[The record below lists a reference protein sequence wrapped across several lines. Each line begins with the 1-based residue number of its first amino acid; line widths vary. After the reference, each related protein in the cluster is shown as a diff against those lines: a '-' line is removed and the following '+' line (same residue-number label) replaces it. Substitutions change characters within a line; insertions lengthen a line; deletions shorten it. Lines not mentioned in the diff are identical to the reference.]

1 MVELVSPGV
10 SIKEK
15 DLTLSVRNES
25 TSVGAVGIF
34 AQDGPA
40 HQVITVQDENQ
51 LADIFGKP
59 NGTNFEY
66 WFTAANFLA
75 YSNTLKVVRFIT
87 TSMKN
92 ATGAGA
98 GVLIPN
104 TISYQDGDG
113 TYGPF
118 SGGQAS
124 GLGEF
129 AARWAGAWGKSMDV
143 AWCSTAAGYSEGT
156 AAAGVT
162 TVATANAIGAATIT
176 VASGATLNVGDIVYF
191 QQSDGQHYRV
201 TGISTNA
208 VSIVRYPD
216 AAGTGLSQA
225 VDGTSTAVQVQRYWR
240 YYDQFDRAPGTS
252 AYAAAE
258 GGSNDELHIIVLDRG
273 GVITGTANTV
283 IEKWDAVSKGSDAK
297 TPEGNANYFPDVLY
311 NSSSY
316 IYWLDFPA
324 GQTNW
329 GTPVLGTNFAAVTT
343 DPDSNVLVNGADG
356 SAPTEGQRA
365 TGYDLFKDPD
375 TESLN
380 LLLSGPASVDGA
392 SANTHGVKIS
402 DLVAARKDAVGF
414 ISPYRQA
421 VVAVATSYDQQRNV
435 VDYFSGTTGLASNS
449 YTVFDSGY
457 KKMYDKYNDVYRW
470 VPLNGDIGGVCA
482 HTDAVEDPWWS
493 PGGLTRGQIRG
504 SVELAFNPTQ
514 TERDALYRARGN
526 PVVSF
531 PGEGTVLWGDKTG
544 LSANTAFSRINVR
557 RLFITMEEACKIA
570 ARSILFEFNDE
581 FTQEN
586 FKSMINPY
594 LADIQGRRGITDFLV
609 VCDSTNNTPQVVDN
623 NEFRADIFVKPTRSI
638 NYITLTFVATRTGVD
653 FAEVVGRA

>member
-10 SIKEK
+10 LIKEK

-25 TSVGAVGIF
+25 TSIGATGIF
-34 AQDGPA
+34 ATDGPA

-59 NGTNFEY
+59 SGTNFEY

-87 TSMKN
+87 TGMLN

-98 GVLIPN
+98 GTLIPN

-124 GLGEF
+124 GLGEY
-129 AARWAGAWGKSMDV
+129 AARWAGAWGNSIDV
-143 AWCSTAAGYSEGT
+143 AWCATAASYSE
-156 AAAGVT
+156 AAAT
-162 TVATANAIGAATIT
+162 TIATANVIGATQIT
-176 VASGATLNVGDIVYF
+176 MASGAAVAAGDIVYF

-201 TGISTNA
+201 TLVASNVVT
-208 VSIVRYPD
+208 IVRYPT
-216 AAGTGLSQA
+216 ATGTGLTQA
-225 VDGTSTAVQVQRYWR
+225 VDGSSTPVNVDRFWR

-258 GGSNDELHIIVLDRG
+258 GGSNDEMHIIVLDRG
-273 GVITGTANTV
+273 GVITGTAGTV
-283 IEKWDAVSKGSDAK
+283 IEKWEAVSKGSDAK
-297 TPEGNANYFPDVLY
+297 TPEGNANYYPDVLY
-311 NSSSY
+311 NSSQY
-316 IYWLDFPA
+316 IYWLDHPA
-324 GQTNW
+324 GATNW
-329 GTPVLGTNFAAVTT
+329 GQPVLVRAFAAPTT
-343 DPDSNVLVNGADG
+343 DPGTNVFVSGADG

-365 TGYDLFKDPD
+365 TGYDLFKDPETQD
-375 TESLN
+375 IN
-380 LLLSGPASVDGA
+380 LLMSGPASVDGA
-392 SANTHGVKIS
+392 GATTHAVKIS
-402 DLVAARKDAVGF
+402 DLVAARKDSVGF
-414 ISPYRQA
+414 ISPSRSD
-421 VVAVATSYDQQRNV
+421 VVAVATSYTQQANV
-435 VDYFSGTTGLASNS
+435 VGFFNPLASNS

-470 VPLNGDIGGVCA
+470 VPLNGDIAGVCA
-482 HTDAVEDPWWS
+482 YTDAVEDPWWS

-504 SVELAFNPTQ
+504 SVELAFDPTQ
-514 TERDALYRARGN
+514 AERDALYRARVN

-531 PGEGTVLWGDKTG
+531 AGEGTVLWGDKTG

-557 RLFITMEEACKIA
+557 RLFITMEEACKVA

-586 FKSMINPY
+586 FKSMVNPY

-653 FAEVVGRA
+653 FSEVVGRV

>member
-10 SIKEK
+10 LIKEK
-15 DLTLSVRNES
+15 DLTLSVRNEA
-25 TSVGAVGIF
+25 TSIGAAGIF
-34 AQDGPA
+34 ATDGPA

-51 LADIFGKP
+51 LASIFGKP
-59 NGTNFEY
+59 SGTNFEY

-87 TSMKN
+87 TGMLNS
-92 ATGAGA
+92 TGSGAGA
-98 GVLIPN
+98 LIPN

-113 TYGPF
+113 TYGPY

-124 GLGEF
+124 GLGEY
-129 AARWAGAWGKSMDV
+129 AARWAGAWGNSIDV
-143 AWCSTAAGYSEGT
+143 AWCAT
-156 AAAGVT
+156 AAAYSEAAAT
-162 TVATANAIGAATIT
+162 TIATANVIGATQIT
-176 VASGATLNVGDIVYF
+176 MASGAAVAVGDIVYF
-191 QQSDGQHYRV
+191 QQNDGQHYRV
-201 TGISTNA
+201 TLVASNVVT
-208 VSIVRYPD
+208 IVRYPT
-216 AAGTGLSQA
+216 ATGTGLTQA
-225 VDGTSTAVQVQRYWR
+225 VDGSSTPVNVDRFWR

-258 GGSNDELHIIVLDRG
+258 GGSNDEMHIIVLDRG
-273 GVITGTANTV
+273 GVITGTAGTV

-329 GTPVLGTNFAAVTT
+329 GTPVLGTNFAAVTV
-343 DPDSNVLVNGADG
+343 DPNSNVLVNGADG
-356 SAPTEGQRA
+356 SAPTEGQRS
-365 TGYDLFKDPD
+365 TGYDLFKDPETSD
-375 TESLN
+375 IN
-380 LLLSGPASVDGA
+380 LLMSGPASVDGA
-392 SANTHGVKIS
+392 GAITHAVKIS
-402 DLVAARKDAVGF
+402 DIVAARKDAVGF
-414 ISPYRQA
+414 ISPSRSD

-435 VDYFSGTTGLASNS
+435 VGFFDPLASNS

-470 VPLNGDIGGVCA
+470 VPLNGDIAGVCA
-482 HTDAVEDPWWS
+482 YTDAVEDPWWS

-504 SVELAFNPTQ
+504 SVELAFDPTQ
-514 TERDALYRARGN
+514 AERDALYRARIN

-531 PGEGTVLWGDKTG
+531 AGEGTVLWGDKTG

-557 RLFITMEEACKIA
+557 RLFITMEEACKVA

-586 FKSMINPY
+586 FKSMVNPY

>member
-1 MVELVSPGV
+1 MVDLVSPGV
-10 SIKEK
+10 QVKEK
-15 DLTLSVRNES
+15 DLTLSVRSES
-25 TSVGAVGIF
+25 TSIGAAGIF
-34 AQDGPA
+34 ATDGPA

-51 LADIFGKP
+51 LASIFGKP

-87 TSMKN
+87 TGMLNS
-92 ATGAGA
+92 TGSGAGA
-98 GVLIPN
+98 LIPN

-113 TYGPF
+113 TYGPY

-124 GLGEF
+124 GLGEY
-129 AARWAGAWGKSMDV
+129 AARWAGAWGNSIDV
-143 AWCSTAAGYSEGT
+143 AWCATAASYSE
-156 AAAGVT
+156 AAAT
-162 TVATANAIGAATIT
+162 TIATANVIGATQIT
-176 VASGATLNVGDIVYF
+176 MASGAAVAAGDIVYF

-201 TGISTNA
+201 TLVASNVVT
-208 VSIVRYPD
+208 IVRYPT
-216 AAGTGLSQA
+216 ATGTGLTQA
-225 VDGTSTAVQVQRYWR
+225 VDGSSTPVNVDRFWR

-258 GGSNDELHIIVLDRG
+258 GGSNDEMHIIVLDRG
-273 GVITGTANTV
+273 GVITGTAGTV

-297 TPEGNANYFPDVLY
+297 TPEGNANYYPDVLY
-311 NSSSY
+311 NSSQY
-316 IYWLDFPA
+316 IYWLDHPGGA
-324 GQTNW
+324 TNW
-329 GTPVLGTNFAAVTT
+329 GQPVLVRAFSAPTVDPGTNVFV
-343 DPDSNVLVNGADG
+343 SGADG
-356 SAPTEGQRA
+356 SVPTEGQRS
-365 TGYDLFKDPD
+365 TGYDLFKDPETQD
-375 TESLN
+375 IN
-380 LLLSGPASVDGA
+380 LLMSGPASVDGA
-392 SANTHGVKIS
+392 GARTHAVKIS
-402 DLVAARKDAVGF
+402 DLVAARKDCVGF
-414 ISPYRQA
+414 ISPSRSD
-421 VVAVATSYDQQRNV
+421 VVAVATSYTQQSRV
-435 VDYFSGTTGLASNS
+435 IGFFDALASNS

-470 VPLNGDIGGVCA
+470 VPLNGDIAGVCA
-482 HTDAVEDPWWS
+482 YTDAVEDPWWS

-504 SVELAFNPTQ
+504 SVELAFDPTQ
-514 TERDALYRARGN
+514 AERDALYRARVN

-531 PGEGTVLWGDKTG
+531 AGEGTVLWGDKTG

-557 RLFITMEEACKIA
+557 RLFITMEEACKVA

-586 FKSMINPY
+586 FKSMVNPY

-638 NYITLTFVATRTGVD
+638 NYITLTFVATRTGVS

>member
-10 SIKEK
+10 LIKEK
-15 DLTLSVRNES
+15 DLTLSVRNGA
-25 TSVGAVGIF
+25 TSIGATGIF
-34 AQDGPA
+34 ATDGPA

-59 NGTNFEY
+59 SGTNFEY

-87 TSMKN
+87 TGMLN

-98 GVLIPN
+98 GTLIPN

-124 GLGEF
+124 GLGEY
-129 AARWAGAWGKSMDV
+129 AARWAGAWGNSIDV
-143 AWCSTAAGYSEGT
+143 AWCAT
-156 AAAGVT
+156 AAAYSGAAAT
-162 TVATANAIGAATIT
+162 TIATANVIGATQIT
-176 VASGATLNVGDIVYF
+176 MASGAAVAAGDIVYF
-191 QQSDGQHYRV
+191 QQNDGQHYRV
-201 TGISTNA
+201 TLVASNVVT
-208 VSIVRYPD
+208 IVRYPT
-216 AAGTGLSQA
+216 ATGTGLTQA
-225 VDGTSTAVQVQRYWR
+225 VDGSSTPVNVDRFWR

-252 AYAAAE
+252 AYATAE
-258 GGSNDELHIIVLDRG
+258 GGSNDEMHIIVLDRG
-273 GVITGTANTV
+273 GVITGTAGTV

-297 TPEGNANYFPDVLY
+297 TPEGNANYYPDVLY
-311 NSSSY
+311 NSSQY
-316 IYWLDFPA
+316 IYWLDHPA
-324 GQTNW
+324 GATNW
-329 GTPVLGTNFAAVTT
+329 GQPVLVRAFAAPTT
-343 DPDSNVLVNGADG
+343 DPGTNVFVSGADG
-356 SAPTEGQRA
+356 SAPTEGQRS
-365 TGYDLFKDPD
+365 TGFDLFKDPETQD
-375 TESLN
+375 IN
-380 LLLSGPASVDGA
+380 LLMSGPASVDGA
-392 SANTHGVKIS
+392 GAITHAVKIN
-402 DLVAARKDAVGF
+402 DLVAARKDCVGF
-414 ISPYRQA
+414 ISPSRSD
-421 VVAVATSYDQQRNV
+421 VVAVATSYTQQSRV
-435 VDYFSGTTGLASNS
+435 ISFFDALASNS

-470 VPLNGDIGGVCA
+470 VPLNGDIAGVCA
-482 HTDAVEDPWWS
+482 YTDAVEDPWWS

-504 SVELAFNPTQ
+504 SVELAFDPTQ
-514 TERDALYRARGN
+514 AERDALYRARVN

-557 RLFITMEEACKIA
+557 RLFITMEEACKVA

-586 FKSMINPY
+586 FKSMVNPY

-653 FAEVVGRA
+653 FSEVVGRV

>member
-10 SIKEK
+10 LIKEK
-15 DLTLSVRNES
+15 DLTLSVRNGA
-25 TSVGAVGIF
+25 TSIGATGIF
-34 AQDGPA
+34 ATDGPA

-59 NGTNFEY
+59 SGTNFEY

-87 TSMKN
+87 TGMLNS
-92 ATGAGA
+92 TGAGA

-104 TISYQDGDG
+104 TVSYQDGDG
-113 TYGPF
+113 TYGPY

-124 GLGEF
+124 GLGEY
-129 AARWAGAWGKSMDV
+129 AARWAGAWGNSIDV
-143 AWCSTAAGYSEGT
+143 AWCAT
-156 AAAGVT
+156 AAAYSEAAAT
-162 TVATANAIGAATIT
+162 TIATANVIGATQIT
-176 VASGATLNVGDIVYF
+176 MASGAAVAAGDIVYF

-201 TGISTNA
+201 TLVASNVVT
-208 VSIVRYPD
+208 IVRYPT
-216 AAGTGLSQA
+216 ATGTGLTQA
-225 VDGTSTAVQVQRYWR
+225 VDGSSTPVNVDRFWR

-258 GGSNDELHIIVLDRG
+258 GGSNDEMHIIVLDRG
-273 GVITGTANTV
+273 GVITGTAGTV

-297 TPEGNANYFPDVLY
+297 TPEGNANYYPDVLY
-311 NSSSY
+311 NSSQY
-316 IYWLDFPA
+316 IYWLDHPA
-324 GQTNW
+324 GATNW
-329 GTPVLGTNFAAVTT
+329 GQPVLVRAFAAPTT
-343 DPDSNVLVNGADG
+343 DPGTNVFVSGADG
-356 SAPTEGQRA
+356 SAPTEGQRS
-365 TGYDLFKDPD
+365 TGYDLFKDPETQD
-375 TESLN
+375 IN
-380 LLLSGPASVDGA
+380 LLMSGPASVDGA
-392 SANTHGVKIS
+392 GATTHGVKIS
-402 DLVAARKDAVGF
+402 DLVAARKDCVGF
-414 ISPYRQA
+414 ISPSRSD
-421 VVAVATSYDQQRNV
+421 VVAVATSYTQQSRV
-435 VDYFSGTTGLASNS
+435 IGFFDALASNS

-470 VPLNGDIGGVCA
+470 VPLNGDIAGVCA
-482 HTDAVEDPWWS
+482 YTDAVEDPWWS

-504 SVELAFNPTQ
+504 SVELAFDPTQ
-514 TERDALYRARGN
+514 AERDALYRARVN

-531 PGEGTVLWGDKTG
+531 AGEGTVLWGDKTG

-557 RLFITMEEACKIA
+557 RLFITMEEACKVA

-586 FKSMINPY
+586 FKSMVNPY

-653 FAEVVGRA
+653 FSEVVGRA

>member
-10 SIKEK
+10 LIKEK

-25 TSVGAVGIF
+25 TSIGAAGIF
-34 AQDGPA
+34 ATDGPA

-59 NGTNFEY
+59 NGSNFEY

-87 TSMKN
+87 TGMLNS
-92 ATGAGA
+92 TGSGAGA
-98 GVLIPN
+98 LIPN

-113 TYGPF
+113 TYGPY

-124 GLGEF
+124 GLGEY
-129 AARWAGAWGKSMDV
+129 AARWAGAWGNSIDV
-143 AWCSTAAGYSEGT
+143 AWCAT
-156 AAAGVT
+156 AAAYSEAAAT
-162 TVATANAIGAATIT
+162 TIATSNVIGATAIT
-176 VASGATLNVGDIVYF
+176 MASGAAVAVGDIVYF

-201 TGISTNA
+201 TIVASNVVT
-208 VSIVRYPD
+208 VVRYPTE
-216 AAGTGLSQA
+216 AGTGLTQA
-225 VDGTSTAVQVQRYWR
+225 VDGTSTPVNVDRFWR

-252 AYAAAE
+252 AYASAE
-258 GGSNDELHIIVLDRG
+258 GGSNDEMHIIVLDRG
-273 GVITGTANTV
+273 GVITGTAGTV

-297 TPEGNANYFPDVLY
+297 TPEGNANYYPDVLY
-311 NSSSY
+311 NSSAY
-316 IYWLDFPA
+316 IYWLDHPA
-324 GQTNW
+324 GATNW
-329 GTPVLGTNFAAVTT
+329 GQI
-343 DPDSNVLVNGADG
+343 VLVRAFTAPTVDPNTNVFVSGADG
-356 SAPTEGQRA
+356 AIPTEGQRA
-365 TGYDLFKDPD
+365 TGYDLFKDPETVD
-375 TESLN
+375 IN
-380 LLLSGPASVDGA
+380 LLMSGPASVDGA
-392 SANTHGVKIS
+392 GAITHAVKIS
-402 DLVAARKDAVGF
+402 DLVAARKDSVGF
-414 ISPYRQA
+414 ISPSRSD
-421 VVAVATSYDQQRNV
+421 VVAVATSYTQQSRV
-435 VDYFSGTTGLASNS
+435 VGFFNPLASNS
-449 YTVFDSGY
+449 FTVFDSGY

-470 VPLNGDIGGVCA
+470 VPLNGDIAGVCA
-482 HTDAVEDPWWS
+482 YTDAVEDPWWS

-504 SVELAFNPTQ
+504 SVELAFDPTQ
-514 TERDALYRARGN
+514 TERDALYRARIN

-557 RLFITMEEACKIA
+557 RLFITMEEACKVA

-586 FKSMINPY
+586 FKSMVNPY

-638 NYITLTFVATRTGVD
+638 NYITLTFVATRTGVS

>member
-10 SIKEK
+10 LIKEK

-25 TSVGAVGIF
+25 TSIGATGIF
-34 AQDGPA
+34 ATDGPA

-59 NGTNFEY
+59 NGSNFEY

-87 TSMKN
+87 TGMLNS
-92 ATGAGA
+92 TGSGAGA
-98 GVLIPN
+98 LIPN

-113 TYGPF
+113 TYGPY

-124 GLGEF
+124 GLGEY
-129 AARWAGAWGKSMDV
+129 AARWAGAWGNSIDV
-143 AWCSTAAGYSEGT
+143 AWCATAAGYSE
-156 AAAGVT
+156 AAAT
-162 TVATANAIGAATIT
+162 TIATANVIGATQIT
-176 VASGATLNVGDIVYF
+176 MASGAAVAVGDIVYF

-201 TGISTNA
+201 TIVASNVVT
-208 VSIVRYPD
+208 VVRYPTE
-216 AAGTGLSQA
+216 AGTGLTQA
-225 VDGTSTAVQVQRYWR
+225 VDGTSTPVNVDRFWR

-252 AYAAAE
+252 AYALAE
-258 GGSNDELHIIVLDRG
+258 GGSNDEMHIIVLDRG
-273 GVITGTANTV
+273 GVITGTAGTV

-297 TPEGNANYFPDVLY
+297 TPEGNANYYPDVLY
-311 NSSSY
+311 NSSAY
-316 IYWLDFPA
+316 IYWLDHPA
-324 GQTNW
+324 GATNW
-329 GTPVLGTNFAAVTT
+329 GQVVLVRAFTAPTT
-343 DPDSNVLVNGADG
+343 DPGTNVFVSGADG
-356 SAPTEGQRA
+356 SAPTEGQRS
-365 TGYDLFKDPD
+365 TGYDLFKDPETVD
-375 TESLN
+375 IN
-380 LLLSGPASVDGA
+380 LLMSGPASVDGA
-392 SANTHGVKIS
+392 GAITHAVKIS
-402 DLVAARKDAVGF
+402 DLMAARKDCVGF
-414 ISPYRQA
+414 ISPSRSD
-421 VVAVATSYDQQRNV
+421 VVAVATSYNQQAAVVGFFDQ
-435 VDYFSGTTGLASNS
+435 LASNS

-470 VPLNGDIGGVCA
+470 VPLNGDIAGVCA
-482 HTDAVEDPWWS
+482 YTDAVEDPWWS

-504 SVELAFNPTQ
+504 SVELAFDPTQ
-514 TERDALYRARGN
+514 TERDALYRARVN

-557 RLFITMEEACKIA
+557 RLFITMEEACKVA

-586 FKSMINPY
+586 FKSMVNPY

-638 NYITLTFVATRTGVD
+638 NYITLTFVATRTGVS
-653 FAEVVGRA
+653 FSEIVGRV

>member
-10 SIKEK
+10 LVKEK
-15 DLTLSVRNES
+15 DLTLSVRS
-25 TSVGAVGIF
+25 GATSIGAVGIF
-34 AQDGPA
+34 AKDGPA

-51 LADIFGKP
+51 LSSIFGKP
-59 NGTNFEY
+59 NGSNFEY

-87 TSMKN
+87 TGMLN

-113 TYGPF
+113 TYGPY
-118 SGGQAS
+118 SSGQAV

-129 AARWAGAWGKSMDV
+129 CARWAGAWGKSMDV

-162 TVATANAIGAATIT
+162 TIATANAIGAATIT

-216 AAGTGLSQA
+216 AAGTGLTQA
-225 VDGTSTAVQVQRYWR
+225 VDGTGTAVQVQRYWR

-258 GGSNDELHIIVLDRG
+258 GGSNDELHIIVIDRG
-273 GVITGTANTV
+273 GVISGTAGTI

-329 GTPVLGTNFAAVTT
+329 GTPVLGTNFAAVTV
-343 DPDSNVLVNGADG
+343 DPNSNVLVNGADG
-356 SAPTEGQRA
+356 SAPTEGQRS
-365 TGYDLFKDPD
+365 TGYDLFKDPETVD
-375 TESLN
+375 IN
-380 LLLSGPASVDGA
+380 LLMSGPASVDGA
-392 SANTHGVKIS
+392 GATTHAVKIS
-402 DLVAARKDAVGF
+402 DLVAARKDCVGF
-414 ISPYRQA
+414 ISPCRSD

-435 VDYFSGTTGLASNS
+435 VGFFNPLASNS

-457 KKMYDKYNDVYRW
+457 KIMYDKYNDVFRW
-470 VPLNGDIGGVCA
+470 VPLNGDIAGVCA
-482 HTDAVEDPWWS
+482 YTDAVEDPWWS

-504 SVELAFNPTQ
+504 SVELAFDPTQ
-514 TERDALYRARGN
+514 AERAALYRARVN

-531 PGEGTVLWGDKTG
+531 PGEGTVLLGDKTG
-544 LSANTAFSRINVR
+544 LSANSAFSRINVR
-557 RLFITMEEACKIA
+557 RLFITMEEACKVA

-586 FKSMINPY
+586 FKSMVNPY

-653 FAEVVGRA
+653 FAEVVGRV

>member
-10 SIKEK
+10 LIKEK

-25 TSVGAVGIF
+25 TSIGATGIF
-34 AQDGPA
+34 ATDGPA

-59 NGTNFEY
+59 NGSNFEY

-87 TSMKN
+87 TGMLNS
-92 ATGAGA
+92 TGSGAGA
-98 GVLIPN
+98 LIPN

-113 TYGPF
+113 TYGPY

-124 GLGEF
+124 GLGEY
-129 AARWAGAWGKSMDV
+129 AARWAGAWGNSIDV
-143 AWCSTAAGYSEGT
+143 AWCAT
-156 AAAGVT
+156 AAAYSEAAAT
-162 TVATANAIGAATIT
+162 TIATSNVIGATAIT
-176 VASGATLNVGDIVYF
+176 MASGAAVAVGDIVYF

-201 TGISTNA
+201 TIVASNVVT
-208 VSIVRYPD
+208 VVRYPTE
-216 AAGTGLSQA
+216 AGTGLTQA
-225 VDGTSTAVQVQRYWR
+225 VDGTSTPVNVDRFWR

-252 AYAAAE
+252 AYASAE
-258 GGSNDELHIIVLDRG
+258 GGSNDEMHIIVLDRG
-273 GVITGTANTV
+273 GVITGTAGTV

-297 TPEGNANYFPDVLY
+297 TPEGNANYYPDVLY
-311 NSSSY
+311 NSSAY
-316 IYWLDFPA
+316 IYWLDHPA
-324 GQTNW
+324 GATNW
-329 GTPVLGTNFAAVTT
+329 GQPVLVRAFTAPTVDPNTNVFV
-343 DPDSNVLVNGADG
+343 SGADG
-356 SAPTEGQRA
+356 AIPTEGQRA
-365 TGYDLFKDPD
+365 TGYDLFKDPETVD
-375 TESLN
+375 IN
-380 LLLSGPASVDGA
+380 LLMSGPASVDGA
-392 SANTHGVKIS
+392 GAITHAVKIS
-402 DLVAARKDAVGF
+402 DLVAARKDSVGF
-414 ISPYRQA
+414 ISPSRSD
-421 VVAVATSYDQQRNV
+421 VVAVATSYTQQSRV
-435 VDYFSGTTGLASNS
+435 VGFFNPLASNS
-449 YTVFDSGY
+449 FTVFDSGY

-470 VPLNGDIGGVCA
+470 VPLNGDIAGVCA
-482 HTDAVEDPWWS
+482 YTDAVEDPWWS

-504 SVELAFNPTQ
+504 SVELAFDPTQ
-514 TERDALYRARGN
+514 TERDALYRARIN

-557 RLFITMEEACKIA
+557 RLFITMEEACKVA

-586 FKSMINPY
+586 FKSMVNPY

-638 NYITLTFVATRTGVD
+638 NYITLTFVATRTGVS
-653 FAEVVGRA
+653 FSEIVGRV

>member
-10 SIKEK
+10 LIKEK
-15 DLTLSVRNES
+15 DLTLSVRNGA
-25 TSVGAVGIF
+25 TSIGATGIF
-34 AQDGPA
+34 ATDGPA
-40 HQVITVQDENQ
+40 HQVITVSDENQ

-59 NGTNFEY
+59 SGTNFEY

-87 TSMKN
+87 TGMLNS
-92 ATGAGA
+92 TGSGAGA
-98 GVLIPN
+98 LIPN

-113 TYGPF
+113 TYGPY

-124 GLGEF
+124 GLGEY
-129 AARWAGAWGKSMDV
+129 AARWAGAWGNSIDV
-143 AWCSTAAGYSEGT
+143 AWCAT
-156 AAAGVT
+156 AAAYSEAAAT
-162 TVATANAIGAATIT
+162 TIATANVIGATQIT
-176 VASGATLNVGDIVYF
+176 MASGAAVAAGDIVYF
-191 QQSDGQHYRV
+191 QQNDGQHYRV
-201 TGISTNA
+201 TLVASNVVT
-208 VSIVRYPD
+208 IVRYPT
-216 AAGTGLSQA
+216 ATGTGLTQA
-225 VDGTSTAVQVQRYWR
+225 VDGSSTPVNVDRFWR

-252 AYAAAE
+252 AYATAE
-258 GGSNDELHIIVLDRG
+258 GGSNDEMHIIVLDRG
-273 GVITGTANTV
+273 GVITGTAGTV

-297 TPEGNANYFPDVLY
+297 TPEGNANYYPDVLY
-311 NSSSY
+311 NSSQY
-316 IYWLDFPA
+316 IYWLDHPGGA
-324 GQTNW
+324 TNW
-329 GTPVLGTNFAAVTT
+329 GQPVLVRTFAAPTT
-343 DPDSNVLVNGADG
+343 DPGTNVFVSGADG

-365 TGYDLFKDPD
+365 TGYDLFKDPETQD
-375 TESLN
+375 IN
-380 LLLSGPASVDGA
+380 LLMSGPASVDGA
-392 SANTHGVKIS
+392 GAITHAVKIN
-402 DLVAARKDAVGF
+402 DLVAARKDCVGF
-414 ISPYRQA
+414 ISPSRSD
-421 VVAVATSYDQQRNV
+421 VVAVATSYTQQSRV
-435 VDYFSGTTGLASNS
+435 ISFFDALASNS

-470 VPLNGDIGGVCA
+470 VPLNGDIAGVCA
-482 HTDAVEDPWWS
+482 YTDAVEDPWWS

-504 SVELAFNPTQ
+504 SVELAFDPTQ
-514 TERDALYRARGN
+514 AERDALYRARVN

-531 PGEGTVLWGDKTG
+531 AGEGTVLWGDKTG

-557 RLFITMEEACKIA
+557 RLFITMEEACKVA

-586 FKSMINPY
+586 FKSMVNPY

-653 FAEVVGRA
+653 FSEVVGRA

>member
-10 SIKEK
+10 LVKEK
-15 DLTLSVRNES
+15 DLTLSVRNGA
-25 TSVGAVGIF
+25 TSIGATGIF
-34 AQDGPA
+34 ATDGPA
-40 HQVITVQDENQ
+40 HQVITVSDENQ

-87 TSMKN
+87 TGMLN

-98 GVLIPN
+98 GTLIPN

-129 AARWAGAWGKSMDV
+129 GARWAGAWGNSIDV
-143 AWCSTAAGYSEGT
+143 AWCAT
-156 AAAGVT
+156 AAAYSE
-162 TVATANAIGAATIT
+162 AAATTIATSNVIGTTQIT
-176 VASGATLNVGDIVYF
+176 MASGAAVAAGDIVYF

-201 TGISTNA
+201 TLVASNVVT
-208 VSIVRYPD
+208 IVRYPT
-216 AAGTGLSQA
+216 ATGTGLTQA
-225 VDGTSTAVQVQRYWR
+225 VDGSSTPVNVDRFWR

-273 GVITGTANTV
+273 GVITGTAGTV

-297 TPEGNANYFPDVLY
+297 TPEGNANYYPDVLY
-311 NSSSY
+311 NSSAY
-316 IYWLDFPA
+316 IYWLDHPA
-324 GQTNW
+324 GATNW
-329 GTPVLGTNFAAVTT
+329 GQPVLVRAFAPITT
-343 DPDSNVLVNGADG
+343 DPGTNVFVSGADG
-356 SAPTEGQRA
+356 SAPTEGQRS
-365 TGYDLFKDPD
+365 TGFDLFKDPETQD
-375 TESLN
+375 IN
-380 LLLSGPASVDGA
+380 LLMSGPASVDGA
-392 SANTHGVKIS
+392 GAITHAVKIS
-402 DLVAARKDAVGF
+402 DLVAARKDCVGF
-414 ISPYRQA
+414 ISPSRSD
-421 VVAVATSYDQQRNV
+421 VVAVATSYTQQANV
-435 VDYFSGTTGLASNS
+435 VGFFNPLASNS

-470 VPLNGDIGGVCA
+470 VPLNGDIAGVCA
-482 HTDAVEDPWWS
+482 YTDAVEDPWWS

-504 SVELAFNPTQ
+504 SVELAFDPTQ
-514 TERDALYRARGN
+514 TERDALYRARIN

-557 RLFITMEEACKIA
+557 RLFITMEEACKVA

-586 FKSMINPY
+586 FKSMVNPY

-653 FAEVVGRA
+653 FSEVVGRA

>member
-10 SIKEK
+10 LIKEK
-15 DLTLSVRNES
+15 DLTLSVRNEA
-25 TSVGAVGIF
+25 TSIGAAGIF
-34 AQDGPA
+34 ATDGPA

-51 LADIFGKP
+51 LANIFGKP
-59 NGTNFEY
+59 SGTNFEY

-87 TSMKN
+87 TGMLN

-124 GLGEF
+124 GLGEY
-129 AARWAGAWGKSMDV
+129 AARWAGAWGNSIDV
-143 AWCSTAAGYSEGT
+143 AWCAT
-156 AAAGVT
+156 AAAYSEAAAT
-162 TVATANAIGAATIT
+162 TIATANAIGATAIT
-176 VASGATLNVGDIVYF
+176 MASGAAVAAGDIVYF

-201 TGISTNA
+201 TLVASNVVT
-208 VSIVRYPD
+208 IVRYPT
-216 AAGTGLSQA
+216 ATGTGLTQA
-225 VDGTSTAVQVQRYWR
+225 VDGSSTPVNVDRFWR

-252 AYAAAE
+252 AYASAE
-258 GGSNDELHIIVLDRG
+258 GGSNDEMHIIVLDRG
-273 GVITGTANTV
+273 GVITGTAGTV

-297 TPEGNANYFPDVLY
+297 TPEGNANYYPDVLY
-311 NSSSY
+311 NSSQY
-316 IYWLDFPA
+316 IYWLDHPA
-324 GQTNW
+324 GATNW
-329 GTPVLGTNFAAVTT
+329 GQPVLVRAFSAPTT
-343 DPDSNVLVNGADG
+343 DPGTNVFVSGADG
-356 SAPTEGQRA
+356 SAPTEGQRS
-365 TGYDLFKDPD
+365 TGYDLFKDPETQD
-375 TESLN
+375 IN
-380 LLLSGPASVDGA
+380 LLMSGPASVDGA
-392 SANTHGVKIS
+392 GATTHGVKIS
-402 DLVAARKDAVGF
+402 DLVAARKDCVGF
-414 ISPYRQA
+414 ISPSRSD
-421 VVAVATSYDQQRNV
+421 VVAVATSYTQQSRV
-435 VDYFSGTTGLASNS
+435 VGFFDALASNS

-470 VPLNGDIGGVCA
+470 VPLNGDIAGVCA
-482 HTDAVEDPWWS
+482 YTDAVEDPWWS

-504 SVELAFNPTQ
+504 SVELAFDPTQ
-514 TERDALYRARGN
+514 AERDALYRARVN

-531 PGEGTVLWGDKTG
+531 AGEGTVLWGDKTG

-557 RLFITMEEACKIA
+557 RLFITMEEACKVA

-586 FKSMINPY
+586 FKSMVNPY

-653 FAEVVGRA
+653 FSEVVGRA

>member
-10 SIKEK
+10 LIKEK
-15 DLTLSVRNES
+15 DLTLSVRNGA
-25 TSVGAVGIF
+25 TSIGATGIF
-34 AQDGPA
+34 ATDGPA
-40 HQVITVQDENQ
+40 HQVITVSDENQ

-87 TSMKN
+87 TGMLN

-98 GVLIPN
+98 GTLIPN

-129 AARWAGAWGKSMDV
+129 GARWAGAWGNSIDV
-143 AWCSTAAGYSEGT
+143 AWCAT
-156 AAAGVT
+156 AAAYSE
-162 TVATANAIGAATIT
+162 AAATTIATSNVIGTTQIT
-176 VASGATLNVGDIVYF
+176 MASGAAVAAGDIVYF

-201 TGISTNA
+201 TLVASNVVT
-208 VSIVRYPD
+208 IVRYPTE
-216 AAGTGLSQA
+216 AGTGLTQA
-225 VDGTSTAVQVQRYWR
+225 VDGSSTPVNVDRFWR

-273 GVITGTANTV
+273 GVITGTAGTV

-297 TPEGNANYFPDVLY
+297 TPEGNANYYPDVLY
-311 NSSSY
+311 NSSAY
-316 IYWLDFPA
+316 IYWLDHPA
-324 GQTNW
+324 GATNW
-329 GTPVLGTNFAAVTT
+329 GQPVLVRAFAPITT
-343 DPDSNVLVNGADG
+343 DPGTNVFVSGADG
-356 SAPTEGQRA
+356 SAPTEGQRS
-365 TGYDLFKDPD
+365 TGYDLFKDPETQD
-375 TESLN
+375 IN
-380 LLLSGPASVDGA
+380 LLMSGPASVDGA
-392 SANTHGVKIS
+392 GATTHAVKIS
-402 DLVAARKDAVGF
+402 DLVAARKDCVGF
-414 ISPYRQA
+414 ISPSRSD
-421 VVAVATSYDQQRNV
+421 VVAVATSYTQQANV
-435 VDYFSGTTGLASNS
+435 VGFFNPLASNS

-457 KKMYDKYNDVYRW
+457 KKQYDKYNDVYRW
-470 VPLNGDIGGVCA
+470 VPLNGDIAGVCA
-482 HTDAVEDPWWS
+482 YTDAVEDPWWS

-504 SVELAFNPTQ
+504 SVELAFDPTQ
-514 TERDALYRARGN
+514 TERDALYRARIN

-531 PGEGTVLWGDKTG
+531 AGEGTVLWGDKTG

-557 RLFITMEEACKIA
+557 RLFITMEEACKVA

-586 FKSMINPY
+586 FKSMVNPY

-653 FAEVVGRA
+653 FSEVVGRA

>member
-10 SIKEK
+10 QIKEK

-25 TSVGAVGIF
+25 TSIGATGIF
-34 AQDGPA
+34 ATDGPA

-59 NGTNFEY
+59 SGTNFEY

-87 TSMKN
+87 TGMLNS
-92 ATGAGA
+92 TGSGAGA
-98 GVLIPN
+98 LIPN

-113 TYGPF
+113 TYGPY

-124 GLGEF
+124 GLGEY
-129 AARWAGAWGKSMDV
+129 AARWAGAWGNSIDV
-143 AWCSTAAGYSEGT
+143 AWCAT
-156 AAAGVT
+156 AAAYSEAAAT
-162 TVATANAIGAATIT
+162 TIATANVIGATQIT
-176 VASGATLNVGDIVYF
+176 MASGAAVAVGDIVYF
-191 QQSDGQHYRV
+191 QQNDGQHYRV
-201 TGISTNA
+201 TLVASNVVT
-208 VSIVRYPD
+208 IVRYPT
-216 AAGTGLSQA
+216 ATGTGLTQA
-225 VDGTSTAVQVQRYWR
+225 VDGSSTPVNVDRFLR

-258 GGSNDELHIIVLDRG
+258 GGSNDEMHIIVLDRG
-273 GVITGTANTV
+273 GVITGTAGTV

-297 TPEGNANYFPDVLY
+297 TPEGNANYYPDVLY
-311 NSSSY
+311 NSSQY
-316 IYWLDFPA
+316 IYWLDHPA
-324 GQTNW
+324 GATNW
-329 GTPVLGTNFAAVTT
+329 GQPVLVRAFAAPTVDPGTNVFV
-343 DPDSNVLVNGADG
+343 SGADG
-356 SAPTEGQRA
+356 SAPTEGQRS
-365 TGYDLFKDPD
+365 TGYDLFKDPETQD
-375 TESLN
+375 IN
-380 LLLSGPASVDGA
+380 LLMSGPASVDGA
-392 SANTHGVKIS
+392 GAITHAVKIN
-402 DLVAARKDAVGF
+402 DMVAARKDCVGF
-414 ISPYRQA
+414 ISPSRSD
-421 VVAVATSYDQQRNV
+421 VVAVATSYTQQSRV
-435 VDYFSGTTGLASNS
+435 VGFFNALASNS

-470 VPLNGDIGGVCA
+470 VPLNGDIAGVCA
-482 HTDAVEDPWWS
+482 YTDAVEDPWWS

-504 SVELAFNPTQ
+504 SVELAFDPTQ
-514 TERDALYRARGN
+514 AERDALYRARVN

-531 PGEGTVLWGDKTG
+531 AGEGTVLWGDKTG

-557 RLFITMEEACKIA
+557 RLFITMEEACKVA

-586 FKSMINPY
+586 FKSMVNPY

-653 FAEVVGRA
+653 FSEVVGRV

>member
-10 SIKEK
+10 LVKEK
-15 DLTLSVRNES
+15 DLTLSVRSDS
-25 TSVGAVGIF
+25 TSIGATGIF
-34 AQDGPA
+34 ATDGPA

-59 NGTNFEY
+59 SGTNFEY

-87 TSMKN
+87 TGMLNS
-92 ATGAGA
+92 TGSGAGA
-98 GVLIPN
+98 LIPN

-113 TYGPF
+113 TYGPY

-124 GLGEF
+124 GLGEY
-129 AARWAGAWGKSMDV
+129 AARWAGAWGNSIDV
-143 AWCSTAAGYSEGT
+143 AWCAT
-156 AAAGVT
+156 AAAYSEAAAT
-162 TVATANAIGAATIT
+162 TIATSNVIGATQIT
-176 VASGATLNVGDIVYF
+176 MASGAAVAVGDIVYF

-201 TGISTNA
+201 TIVASNVVT
-208 VSIVRYPD
+208 VVRYPTE
-216 AAGTGLSQA
+216 AGTGLTQA
-225 VDGTSTAVQVQRYWR
+225 VDGTSTPVNVDRFWR

-252 AYAAAE
+252 AYALAE

-273 GVITGTANTV
+273 GVITGTAGTV

-297 TPEGNANYFPDVLY
+297 TPEGNANYYPDVLY
-311 NSSSY
+311 NSSAY
-316 IYWLDFPA
+316 IYWLDHPA
-324 GQTNW
+324 GATNW
-329 GTPVLGTNFAAVTT
+329 GQVVLVRAFTAPTT
-343 DPDSNVLVNGADG
+343 DPGTNVFVSGADG

-365 TGYDLFKDPD
+365 TGYDLFKDPETQD
-375 TESLN
+375 IN
-380 LLLSGPASVDGA
+380 LLMSGPASVDGA
-392 SANTHGVKIS
+392 GAITHAVKIS
-402 DLVAARKDAVGF
+402 DMVAARKDSVGF
-414 ISPYRQA
+414 ISPSRSD
-421 VVAVATSYDQQRNV
+421 VVAVATSYTQQANV
-435 VDYFSGTTGLASNS
+435 VGFFNPLASNS

-470 VPLNGDIGGVCA
+470 VPLNGDIAGVCA
-482 HTDAVEDPWWS
+482 YTDAVEDPWWS

-504 SVELAFNPTQ
+504 SVELAFDPTQ
-514 TERDALYRARGN
+514 AERDALYRARVN

-531 PGEGTVLWGDKTG
+531 AGEGTVLWGDKTG

-557 RLFITMEEACKIA
+557 RLFITMEEACKVA

-586 FKSMINPY
+586 FKSMVNPY

-638 NYITLTFVATRTGVD
+638 NYITLTFVATRTGVS
-653 FAEVVGRA
+653 FSEIVGRV

>member
-10 SIKEK
+10 LVKEK
-15 DLTLSVRNES
+15 DLTLSVRS
-25 TSVGAVGIF
+25 GATSIGAVGIF
-34 AQDGPA
+34 AKDGPA

-51 LADIFGKP
+51 LSSIFGKP
-59 NGTNFEY
+59 NGSNFEY

-87 TSMKN
+87 TGMLN

-113 TYGPF
+113 TYGPY
-118 SGGQAS
+118 SSGQAS

-129 AARWAGAWGKSMDV
+129 CARWAGAWGKSMDV

-162 TVATANAIGAATIT
+162 TIATANAIGATAIT
-176 VASGATLNVGDIVYF
+176 VASGATCNVGDIVYF
-191 QQSDGQHYRV
+191 QQSDGQHYRI
-201 TGISTNA
+201 TGISTNILT
-208 VSIVRYPD
+208 IVRYPE
-216 AAGTGLSQA
+216 AAGVGLSQA
-225 VDGTSTAVQVQRYWR
+225 VDGTGTAVQVQRYWR
-240 YYDQFDRAPGTS
+240 WYDQFDRAPGTS

-258 GGSNDELHIIVLDRG
+258 GGSNDEMHIIVLDRG
-273 GVITGTANTV
+273 GVITGTADTV

-343 DPDSNVLVNGADG
+343 DPGSNVLVNGADG
-356 SAPTEGQRA
+356 SAPTEGQRS
-365 TGYDLFKDPD
+365 TGYDLFKDPETSD
-375 TESLN
+375 IN
-380 LLLSGPASVDGA
+380 LLMSGPASVDGA
-392 SANTHGVKIS
+392 GAITHAVKIS

-414 ISPYRQA
+414 ISPGRDD

-435 VDYFSGTTGLASNS
+435 VGFFDALASNS

-470 VPLNGDIGGVCA
+470 VPLNGDIAGVCA
-482 HTDAVEDPWWS
+482 YTDAVEDPWWS

-504 SVELAFNPTQ
+504 SVELAFDPTQ
-514 TERDALYRARGN
+514 AERDALYRARVN

-531 PGEGTVLWGDKTG
+531 AGEGTVLWGDKTG

-557 RLFITMEEACKIA
+557 RLFITMEEACKVA

-586 FKSMINPY
+586 FKSMVNPY

-653 FAEVVGRA
+653 FSEVVGRV

>member
-10 SIKEK
+10 LIKEK
-15 DLTLSVRNES
+15 DLTLSVRNEA
-25 TSVGAVGIF
+25 TSIGAAGIF
-34 AQDGPA
+34 ATDGPA

-59 NGTNFEY
+59 SGTNFEY

-87 TSMKN
+87 TGMLN

-98 GVLIPN
+98 GTLIPN

-129 AARWAGAWGKSMDV
+129 CARWAGAWGNSIDV
-143 AWCSTAAGYSEGT
+143 AWCAT
-156 AAAGVT
+156 AAAYSGAAAT
-162 TVATANAIGAATIT
+162 TIATANIIGATQIT
-176 VASGATLNVGDIVYF
+176 MASGAAVAAGDIVYF
-191 QQSDGQHYRV
+191 QQNDGQHYRV
-201 TGISTNA
+201 TLVASNVVT
-208 VSIVRYPD
+208 IVRYPT
-216 AAGTGLSQA
+216 ATGTGLTQA
-225 VDGTSTAVQVQRYWR
+225 VDGSSTPVNVDRFWR

-258 GGSNDELHIIVLDRG
+258 GGSNDEMHIIVLDRG
-273 GVITGTANTV
+273 GVITGTAGTV

-297 TPEGNANYFPDVLY
+297 TPEGNANYYPDVLY
-311 NSSSY
+311 NSSQY
-316 IYWLDFPA
+316 IYWLDHPA
-324 GQTNW
+324 GATNW
-329 GTPVLGTNFAAVTT
+329 GQPVLVRAYAAPTT
-343 DPDSNVLVNGADG
+343 DPGTNVFVSGADG
-356 SAPTEGQRA
+356 SAPTEGQRS
-365 TGYDLFKDPD
+365 TGYDLFKDPETQD
-375 TESLN
+375 IN
-380 LLLSGPASVDGA
+380 LLMSGPASVDGA
-392 SANTHGVKIS
+392 GAITHAVKIN
-402 DLVAARKDAVGF
+402 DIVAARKDCVGF
-414 ISPYRQA
+414 ISPSRSD
-421 VVAVATSYDQQRNV
+421 VVAVATSYNQQKAV
-435 VDYFSGTTGLASNS
+435 IDYFNLLASNS

-470 VPLNGDIGGVCA
+470 VPLNGDIAGVCA
-482 HTDAVEDPWWS
+482 YTDTVEDPWWS

-504 SVELAFNPTQ
+504 SVELAFDPTQ
-514 TERDALYRARGN
+514 AERDALYRARVN

-531 PGEGTVLWGDKTG
+531 AGEGTVLWGDKTG

-557 RLFITMEEACKIA
+557 RLFITMEEACKVA

-586 FKSMINPY
+586 FKSMVNPY

-653 FAEVVGRA
+653 FAEVVGRV

>member
-10 SIKEK
+10 LIKEK

-25 TSVGAVGIF
+25 TSIGATGIF
-34 AQDGPA
+34 ATDGPA

-59 NGTNFEY
+59 NGSNFEY

-87 TSMKN
+87 TGMLNS
-92 ATGAGA
+92 TGSGAGA
-98 GVLIPN
+98 LIPN

-113 TYGPF
+113 TYGPY

-124 GLGEF
+124 GLGEY
-129 AARWAGAWGKSMDV
+129 AARWAGAWGNSIDV
-143 AWCSTAAGYSEGT
+143 AWCAT
-156 AAAGVT
+156 AAAYSEAAAT
-162 TVATANAIGAATIT
+162 TIATSNVIGATQIT
-176 VASGATLNVGDIVYF
+176 MASGAAVAVGDIVYF

-201 TGISTNA
+201 TIVASNVVT
-208 VSIVRYPD
+208 VVRYPTE
-216 AAGTGLSQA
+216 AGTGLTQA
-225 VDGTSTAVQVQRYWR
+225 VDGTSTPVNVDRFWR

-252 AYAAAE
+252 AYALAE
-258 GGSNDELHIIVLDRG
+258 GGSNDEMHIIVLDRG
-273 GVITGTANTV
+273 GVITGTAGTV

-297 TPEGNANYFPDVLY
+297 TPEGNANYYPDVLY
-311 NSSSY
+311 NSSAY
-316 IYWLDFPA
+316 IYWLDHPA
-324 GQTNW
+324 GATNW
-329 GTPVLGTNFAAVTT
+329 GQIVLLRAFSAPTVDPNTNVF
-343 DPDSNVLVNGADG
+343 VNGADG

-365 TGYDLFKDPD
+365 TGYDLFKDPETVD
-375 TESLN
+375 IN
-380 LLLSGPASVDGA
+380 LLMSGPASVDGA
-392 SANTHGVKIS
+392 GAITHAVKIS
-402 DLVAARKDAVGF
+402 DLVAARKDSVGF
-414 ISPYRQA
+414 ISPSRSD
-421 VVAVATSYDQQRNV
+421 VVAVATSYTQQSRV
-435 VDYFSGTTGLASNS
+435 VGFFNPLASNS
-449 YTVFDSGY
+449 FTVFDSGY

-470 VPLNGDIGGVCA
+470 VPLNGDIAGVCA
-482 HTDAVEDPWWS
+482 YTDAVEDPWWS

-504 SVELAFNPTQ
+504 SVELAFDPTQ
-514 TERDALYRARGN
+514 TERDALYRARVN

-557 RLFITMEEACKIA
+557 RLFITMEEACKVA

-586 FKSMINPY
+586 FKSMVNPY
-594 LADIQGRRGITDFLV
+594 LADIQGRRGITDFLD

-623 NEFRADIFVKPTRSI
+623 NEFRAVIFVKPTRSI
-638 NYITLTFVATRTGVD
+638 NYITLTFVATRTGVS
-653 FAEVVGRA
+653 FSEIVGRV

>member
-10 SIKEK
+10 LIKEK
-15 DLTLSVRNES
+15 DLTLSVRNGA
-25 TSVGAVGIF
+25 TSIGATGIF
-34 AQDGPA
+34 ATDGPA

-51 LADIFGKP
+51 LASIFGKP
-59 NGTNFEY
+59 SGTNFEY

-87 TSMKN
+87 TGMLNS
-92 ATGAGA
+92 TGSGAGA
-98 GVLIPN
+98 LIPN

-113 TYGPF
+113 TYGPY

-124 GLGEF
+124 GLGEY
-129 AARWAGAWGKSMDV
+129 AARWAGAWGNSIDV
-143 AWCSTAAGYSEGT
+143 AWCAT
-156 AAAGVT
+156 AAAYSEAAAT
-162 TVATANAIGAATIT
+162 TIATANVIGATQIT
-176 VASGATLNVGDIVYF
+176 MASGAAVAAGDIVYF
-191 QQSDGQHYRV
+191 QQNDGQHYRV
-201 TGISTNA
+201 TLVASNVVT
-208 VSIVRYPD
+208 IVRYPT
-216 AAGTGLSQA
+216 ATGTGLTQA
-225 VDGTSTAVQVQRYWR
+225 VDGSSTPVNVDRFWR

-252 AYAAAE
+252 AYALAE
-258 GGSNDELHIIVLDRG
+258 GGSNDEMHIIVLDRG
-273 GVITGTANTV
+273 GVITGTAGTV

-297 TPEGNANYFPDVLY
+297 TPEGNANYYPDVLY

-316 IYWLDFPA
+316 IYWLDHPA
-324 GQTNW
+324 GATNW
-329 GTPVLGTNFAAVTT
+329 GQPVLVRAFSAPTT
-343 DPDSNVLVNGADG
+343 DPGTNVFVSGADG
-356 SAPTEGQRA
+356 SAPTEGQRS
-365 TGYDLFKDPD
+365 TGYDLFKDPETQD
-375 TESLN
+375 IN
-380 LLLSGPASVDGA
+380 LLMSGPASVDGA
-392 SANTHGVKIS
+392 GAITHAVKIN
-402 DLVAARKDAVGF
+402 DLVAARKDCVGF
-414 ISPYRQA
+414 ISPSRSD
-421 VVAVATSYDQQRNV
+421 VVAVATSYTQQSRV
-435 VDYFSGTTGLASNS
+435 IGFFDALASNS

-470 VPLNGDIGGVCA
+470 VPLNGDIAGVCA
-482 HTDAVEDPWWS
+482 YTDAVEDPWWS

-504 SVELAFNPTQ
+504 SVELAFDPTQ
-514 TERDALYRARGN
+514 AERDALYRARVN

-531 PGEGTVLWGDKTG
+531 AGEGTVLWGDKTG

-557 RLFITMEEACKIA
+557 RLFITMEEACKVA

-586 FKSMINPY
+586 FKSMVNPY

-653 FAEVVGRA
+653 FAEVVGRV